1 MTIKRAA
8 TMILAIAYTVISY
21 AVPVFTTK
29 RLATIAS
36 YTGLDLHSAT
46 GINLENDST
55 WKYNGRSL
63 RVCTNT
69 FGEISHIGYKMF
81 SKSAFDSHNNCLLP
95 FFIERYALELDLKI
109 DERDIPTRM
118 AVDKVFC
125 GQGNIDMLTK
135 VTPQTP
141 FSIEEIERRMYRIKW
156 DIAGKTLSLT
166 IPADCQLIIG
176 ADAIELENIFERNI
190 KNMPRTANYDVVEK
204 LLSGKAYHYKD
215 QLIIKGEEYLS
226 SMIRNDLYIEEK
238 EGKKRVMIDKRKP
251 VQTVTNI
258 LITGVFDKEIPMTM
272 TLNRYGYSCSQ
283 TDITLQQ
290 FINLCYFDECKLY
303 VGIKTHNKEYITATV
318 FALNNKLAYNHVL
331 SLKFPLELLNGS
343 NNKIE
348 ATAYAY
354 IPLQNVNEK
363 FFTQSLEHIKIN
375 TKK

>member
-1 MTIKRAA
+1 
-8 TMILAIAYTVISY
+8 
-21 AVPVFTTK
+21 
-29 RLATIAS
+29 
-36 YTGLDLHSAT
+36 
-46 GINLENDST
+46 
-55 WKYNGRSL
+55 
-63 RVCTNT
+63 
-69 FGEISHIGYKMF
+69 
-81 SKSAFDSHNNCLLP
+81 
-95 FFIERYALELDLKI
+95 
-109 DERDIPTRM
+109 
-118 AVDKVFC
+118 
-125 GQGNIDMLTK
+125 
-135 VTPQTP
+135 
-141 FSIEEIERRMYRIKW
+141 
-156 DIAGKTLSLT
+156 
-166 IPADCQLIIG
+166 
-176 ADAIELENIFERNI
+176 
-190 KNMPRTANYDVVEK
+190 MPRTANYDVVEK